1 RARDYLHKTGRFIV
15 IGGIVSPVHDSYGK
29 QGLVSS
35 RHRLVMCQL
44 AVQNSDW
51 IRVDPWECYQDTWQT
66 TCSVLEHHRDLM
78 KRVTGCILSNVNTP
92 SMTPVIG
99 QPQNETSQPI
109 YQNSNVPTKP
119 TAAKILGKVGESL
132 SRICCVRPPVERFTF
147 VDENA
152 NLGTVM
158 RYEEIELRILL
169 LCGSDLLESFCI
181 PGLWNEADVSSKV
194 MACAQLAEKADCSA
208 SNFSPT
214 WLLLTLSD
222 PTFREPGKRAPEHIS
237 FYHLVFQVV
246 LAGHRPVLSD
256 HEPEALNLPMMAQE
270 GEEENQ
276 NPQEQTKREA
286 TSSDRESKVQF
297 PGPAFGVWDQPL
309 EFGIFAMPHPDTS
322 TKAHIQ
328 AWTGVYG
335 KSRPKP
341 KGFPT
346 LGGTESAPSH
356 FLSPSPPLPPLGA
369 FDQKIKRY
377 DQSCASP
384 QNTHTQTPSGMKI
397 KPMSSRLAKRAE
409 KVCILW
415 AKPLQRCHLD
425 VETSRGLG
433 YACWATEEGTYQMEV
448 IVGDFGIVVVPRDA
462 ADTDRIMN
470 HSSILRKYKNNI
482 MVVKDDINH
491 PMSVI
496 SSTKSSSLGPDIPKT
511 IMRIENG
518 EQPDQGWSKTVQK
531 PNCMTRP
538 LLYLV
543 VHTPS
548 RACEKGLREG
558 QLLLY
563 QGFNRKEKKGSIIR
577 LALQHGDGHVVDYL
591 SQPVIDYIL
600 KSQLYIN
607 TSG

>member
-1 RARDYLHKTGRFIV
+1 MELQVPAPETVLIFKERQTFHLAMFELFLSSVTGSDHLKSIVRITLRDFHFQNLLGNYPAVKGWGHFYCFVGRSKTLKRRGQGTKQFCKRARDYLHKTGRFIV

-35 RHRLVMCQL
+35 RHRLIMCQL

-99 QPQNETSQPI
+99 QPRNETSQPI
-109 YQNSNVPTKP
+109 YQNNNAPSKP

-181 PGLWNEADVSSKV
+181 PGLWNEAD
-194 MACAQLAEKADCSA
+194 
-208 SNFSPT
+208 
-214 WLLLTLSD
+214 
-222 PTFREPGKRAPEHIS
+222 
-237 FYHLVFQVV
+237 
-246 LAGHRPVLSD
+246 
-256 HEPEALNLPMMAQE
+256 
-270 GEEENQ
+270 
-276 NPQEQTKREA
+276 
-286 TSSDRESKVQF
+286 
-297 PGPAFGVWDQPL
+297 
-309 EFGIFAMPHPDTS
+309 
-322 TKAHIQ
+322 
-328 AWTGVYG
+328 
-335 KSRPKP
+335 
-341 KGFPT
+341 
-346 LGGTESAPSH
+346 
-356 FLSPSPPLPPLGA
+356 
-369 FDQKIKRY
+369 
-377 DQSCASP
+377 
-384 QNTHTQTPSGMKI
+384 
-397 KPMSSRLAKRAE
+397 
-409 KVCILW
+409 
-415 AKPLQRCHLD
+415 
-425 VETSRGLG
+425 
-433 YACWATEEGTYQMEV
+433 MEV

-491 PMSVI
+491 PMSVV
-496 SSTKSSSLGPDIPKT
+496 SSTKS
-511 IMRIENG
+511 
-518 EQPDQGWSKTVQK
+518 
-531 PNCMTRP
+531 
-538 LLYLV
+538 
-543 VHTPS
+543 
-548 RACEKGLREG
+548 
-558 QLLLY
+558 
-563 QGFNRKEKKGSIIR
+563 R

-607 TSG
+607 ASG